1 MRRRSLAERVVF
13 AVTATVAVLVG
24 LQSLLAYVAMHTQED
39 DLSDTMLRREVQQ
52 IVTHIREPGLM
63 PTGNLLDSI
72 RVQAWLT
79 RAGAGD
85 QSMPAYLRGLAP
97 GSYHLD
103 PDGKSLHVAVND
115 TEEGRLTV
123 VVDATTAE
131 TKVHRFGLTMF
142 ALWLLCVGATVLIA
156 RGVVALAV
164 GPIVAATRTIA
175 RSAPGQPI
183 ETEAHSDEASV
194 LTETFQR
201 FRDRVD
207 EMVARERQFAANLDH
222 EIRTPLT
229 AIRTDAELLGIEAD
243 LSPAQRGRIE
253 HIVAAVDEIVATTAS
268 TLSYSAGRAV
278 GTESIDL
285 REVLLDARA
294 ALEERAVDEGLS
306 IAVEVAVGERVQADR
321 QALVTVV
328 RNLFRNAIE
337 HAAPATLRVT
347 GDHRAVVFSDD
358 GPGIP
363 EARLAR
369 VLESPSRRGRIDEA
383 STQGTRV
390 RGLGLTIVNRLCELQ
405 GWQLAIRS
413 PVESGRGTAFTLL
426 FEAAAPAF

>member
-24 LQSLLAYVAMHTQED
+24 LQSLLAYLAMHAQED
-39 DLSDTMLRREVQQ
+39 DMSDTMLRREVQQ
-52 IVTHIREPGLM
+52 IVAHIREPGLM

-85 QSMPAYLRGLAP
+85 QSMPPYLRGLAP
-97 GSYHLD
+97 GLHHLD
-103 PDGKSLHVAVND
+103 PDGKTLHVAVND
-115 TEEGRLTV
+115 TEDGRLTV
-123 VVDATTAE
+123 LLDVTTAE
-131 TKVHRFGLTMF
+131 ARVHRFGLTLL
-142 ALWLLCVGATVLIA
+142 ALWLLCVGATVFIA
-156 RGVVALAV
+156 RGVAALAV
-164 GPIVAATRTIA
+164 GPIVAATRTIS
-175 RSAPGQPI
+175 RSAPGQAI
-183 ETEAHSDEASV
+183 ETAAHSDEASV

-207 EMVARERQFAANLDH
+207 EMVERERQFAANLDH

-243 LSPAQRGRIE
+243 LAPAQRGRIE
-253 HIVAAVDEIVATTAS
+253 RIVAAVDEIVATTAS
-268 TLSYSAGRAV
+268 TLSYSAGRSV
-278 GTESIDL
+278 GAEPLDL
-285 REVLLDARA
+285 RAVLLDARA
-294 ALEERAVDEGLS
+294 ALGERADAKGLS
-306 IAVEVAVGERVQADR
+306 IAVEVAVGEQVQADR

-363 EARLAR
+363 VARLAR
-369 VLESPSRRGRIDEA
+369 VFESRPRSARIDET
-383 STQGTRV
+383 STQGGRV
-390 RGLGLTIVNRLCELQ
+390 RGLGLTIVKRLCELQ

-413 PVESGRGTAFTLL
+413 PVEGGRGTAFTLL
-426 FEAAAPAF
+426 FDAAAAGS